1 MYQLN
6 GIIRGRKNMQ
16 KNLRST
22 ARLYVDGDLVNL
34 QESGPKSWVIKTLQ
48 LGDEELSAA
57 IERVALSG
65 WFL

>member
-22 ARLYVDGDLVNL
+22 SRLYVDGDLVNL